1 MIAVKL
7 TYYVHPE
14 PKLMFDAMTIVGNL
28 SKNNAQKLSEFM
40 SVKPQIKLLDM
51 LQPDWKT
58 IERTSDSRLTPI
70 SGNYIKTLS
79 LNSY

>member
-1 MIAVKL
+1 
-7 TYYVHPE
+7 
-14 PKLMFDAMTIVGNL
+14 MFDAMTIVGNL

-58 IERTSDSRLTPI
+58 IERTSDSRL
-70 SGNYIKTLS
+70 
-79 LNSY
+79 